1 MGKFHLYFERKG
13 LSSAPGLLTSPPAM
27 RSTSF
32 WKVGHWPTLLG
43 AFLYFDISFMVW
55 VLLAALGNY
64 IAAEFG
70 LSPAQ
75 KGLMTAL
82 PLLGGALLRL
92 VLGQLTDSIGPRKT
106 AVLGISFTALPLCL
120 GWLWADSLAQI
131 YLIGLLLGVAGASF
145 AAALPL
151 ASQWYPPRYQGLVMG
166 IAGAGNSGTLLAT
179 LFAPRL
185 AESFGWRAVFGLALI
200 PLAAMFLVFLACTRE
215 APQTLRRRKTLGDFL
230 RVLRHS
236 DTWRFCY
243 FYAITFGGFVGLAS
257 FLSIFLHDQFGV
269 SRVRAG
275 DLTSLCVL
283 FGSLL
288 RPIGGFLSDRLGGL
302 RMLTILYTSIAAL
315 LVGLTQASTVAVATV
330 LLVLTMACLGMG
342 NGAVFQLVP
351 LRFGG
356 HIGAATGILGAAG
369 GLGGFLLPNLMG
381 TARQLWE
388 SYAFGLAAFALL
400 SLGALLALLRARGRW
415 IGHWIAEHGR
425 ALPSGPP
432 TPLMPAPE
440 PTRACAEVV
449 R

>member
-1 MGKFHLYFERKG
+1 MK
-13 LSSAPGLLTSPPAM
+13 
-27 RSTSF
+27 STSF

-70 LSPAQ
+70 LGPAQ

-82 PLLGGALLRL
+82 PLLGGAFLRL
-92 VLGQLTDSIGPRKT
+92 VLGQLTDSIGPKKS
-106 AVLGISFTALPLCL
+106 ACLGIALTALPLCL
-120 GWLWADSLAQI
+120 GWLWADSLSQI

-215 APQTLRRRKTLGDFL
+215 VPQTLRRRKTLRDFL
-230 RVLRHS
+230 QLLRHS

-257 FLSIFLHDQFGV
+257 FLSIFLHDQFGG
-269 SRVRAG
+269 SRVEAG

-288 RPIGGFLSDRLGGL
+288 RPLGGFLADRLGGL

-315 LVGLTQASTVAVATV
+315 LLGLTQASTVAVATA
-330 LLVLTMACLGMG
+330 LLVMTMACLGMG

-351 LRFGG
+351 LRFGSN
-356 HIGAATGILGAAG
+356 IGAATGILGAAG
-369 GLGGFLLPNLMG
+369 GLGGFLLTNLMG
-381 TARQLWE
+381 STRQLFD
-388 SYAFGLAAFALL
+388 SYAVGLVGFTMIV
-400 SLGALLALLRARGRW
+400 LGALLVLARVQARW
-415 IGHWIAEHGR
+415 VGQWIARHGR
-425 ALPSGPP
+425 ALPSEPP
-432 TPLMPAPE
+432 PPLMPAPE
-440 PTRACAEVV
+440 PTRPML